1 MIQNSKITISTI
13 QFDVDADEVIT
24 VSYPGEYFFHNG
36 KHYVKYIEPLE
47 DSAELQKHQTETI
60 IKIDGNRVEV
70 KKKGLIE
77 AHMLYEPGIKNT
89 TYYESPAGK
98 LLMNIQ
104 TDRVKIVEKE
114 TMVKVIMGY
123 QLSLNEAFLSKCRM
137 TIVVEKQDDNTCRI

>member
-24 VSYPGEYFFHNG
+24 VSYPAEYFIHNG
-36 KHYVKYIEPLE
+36 KYYVKYIELPE
-47 DSAELQKHQTETI
+47 DSDGTEQFQTETI

-70 KKKGLIE
+70 KKKGLIQ
-77 AHMLYEPGIKNT
+77 AHMLYEPGMENT
-89 TYYESPAGK
+89 TYYESPAGT
-98 LLMNIQ
+98 LLMNIH
-104 TDRVKIVEKE
+104 TDRVKIVEKD